1 MHNIEQIPSL
11 MRHRPGDRDLAWLEQ
26 ALQSAVSVEFST
38 IPPYLCAL
46 WSIKDELH
54 PVAKSIRNVVH
65 EEMLHMSLACNMLT
79 AIGRVPQ
86 INNPKT
92 LPQYPGKIPGMVRP
106 DLTVTLSGLSD
117 AALDVFIAI
126 EAPSFGEPTDSSE
139 TGGYKTI
146 GSFYESIRTA
156 FRRLSPKISTE
167 RQVTGPLAFM
177 VMENLDHVE
186 KAISFI
192 LDQGEGSEASPVVGG
207 TRELAHYY
215 RFLEV
220 KHRQRYGGID
230 QNGRAR
236 FDGEPLKFPAV
247 WPMAVVPK
255 GGYLRPDVPAD
266 VWNLIEGCD
275 RAFTEMLVRLQSI
288 WENGGQGSLVRAIE
302 SMFALSQA
310 SRALMR
316 KEIGQGPGTYG
327 PCFRLI

>member
-1 MHNIEQIPSL
+1 

-86 INNPKT
+86 INNPNT
-92 LPQYPGKIPGMVRP
+92 VPQYPGHIPGMVHP
-106 DLTVTLSGLSD
+106 ELMVTLSGLSD
-117 AALDVFIAI
+117 ASLDVFIAI
-126 EAPSFGEPTDSSE
+126 EAPSFGEPAADPAQTS
-139 TGGYKTI
+139 GYKTI
-146 GSFYESIRTA
+146 GAFYESIRAA
-156 FRRLSPKISTE
+156 FQNLRPRITTD

-177 VMENLDHVE
+177 VMEDLDTVD

-192 LDQGEGSEASPVVGG
+192 LDQGEGSKASPQVHG
-207 TRELAHYY
+207 THELAHYY

-220 KHRQRYGGID
+220 RHRRRCSGVD
-230 QNGRAR
+230 QDGHAS
-236 FDGEPLKFPAV
+236 FDGKPLEFPAV

-266 VWNLIEGCD
+266 VWELIEACD
-275 RAFTEMLVRLQSI
+275 RTFTEMLGRLQSV
-288 WENGGQGSLVRAIE
+288 WENGGQASLVRAIE

-310 SRALMR
+310 SRPLMQ

-327 PCFRLI
+327 PCFRLT

>member
-1 MHNIEQIPSL
+1 
-11 MRHRPGDRDLAWLEQ
+11 MRRHPGDRDLAWLEQ

-92 LPQYPGKIPGMVRP
+92 LPQYPGHIPGLVRT

-126 EAPSFGEPTDSSE
+126 EAPSFGEPEDSTE

-146 GSFYESIRTA
+146 GSFYESIRTV
-156 FRRLSPKISTE
+156 FRELRPKITTE
-167 RQVTGPLAFM
+167 GQVTGPLAFM
-177 VMENLDHVE
+177 VMENLEHVE

-192 LDQGEGSEASPVVGG
+192 LDQGEGSEASPVVQG
-207 TRELAHYY
+207 THELAHYY

-220 KHRQRYGGID
+220 KHRRRCRVGEDGH
-230 QNGRAR
+230 AS
-236 FDGEPLKFPAV
+236 FDGEPLEFPAV

-266 VWNLIEGCD
+266 VWKLIEGCD
-275 RAFTEMLVRLQSI
+275 RTFTEMLVRLQSV

-310 SRALMR
+310 SRPLMQR
-316 KEIGQGPGTYG
+316 EIGNGPGTYG
-327 PCFRLI
+327 PCFRLV